1 MKVLINLVR
10 YRRMKIVKNIF
21 VIFALI
27 FIASCSEGI
36 DDRENQK
43 IVFEEDLIE
52 REDNRKY
59 LQNSVNPYT
68 GESFDWEGEAI
79 TEYVDGREVRQ
90 DHFGIAPMLTV
101 FDGEYMY
108 IMNPPNNDFRTC
120 TRISSWWATN
130 GIGVDNE
137 ICAKRFPNLKAKENP
152 FVKNTNL

>member
-1 MKVLINLVR
+1 
-10 YRRMKIVKNIF
+10 MKIVKNIF

-108 IMNPPNNDFRTC
+108 IMIPPNNDFRSC

-130 GIGVDNE
+130 GIDVDNE

-152 FVKNTNL
+152 FIKNPNQ

>member
-1 MKVLINLVR
+1 MKV
-10 YRRMKIVKNIF
+10 MKNIL
-21 VIFALI
+21 VIFTLI

-68 GESFDWEGEAI
+68 GESFDWEMEAI

-90 DHFGIAPMLTV
+90 DHFGRFPMLTV

-108 IMNPPNNDFRTC
+108 IIDPSGPPFFLSC

-130 GIGVDNE
+130 GVDVDNE

-152 FVKNTNL
+152 FVKNLNQ

>member
-1 MKVLINLVR
+1 
-10 YRRMKIVKNIF
+10 
-21 VIFALI
+21 
-27 FIASCSEGI
+27 
-36 DDRENQK
+36 
-43 IVFEEDLIE
+43 
-52 REDNRKY
+52 
-59 LQNSVNPYT
+59 
-68 GESFDWEGEAI
+68 
-79 TEYVDGREVRQ
+79 
-90 DHFGIAPMLTV
+90 MLTV

>member
-1 MKVLINLVR
+1 
-10 YRRMKIVKNIF
+10 MKIVKNIL
-21 VIFALI
+21 VIFTLI
-27 FIASCSEGI
+27 FITSCSEGI

-108 IMNPPNNDFRTC
+108 IISPNYDFRTC

-130 GIGVDNE
+130 GIDVDNE

-152 FVKNTNL
+152 FIKNPNQ

>member
-1 MKVLINLVR
+1 
-10 YRRMKIVKNIF
+10 MKIVKNIL
-21 VIFALI
+21 VIFTLI

-52 REDNRKY
+52 RKDNRKY

-90 DHFGIAPMLTV
+90 DHFGFSPMLTV

-108 IMNPPNNDFRTC
+108 IMNPPNNDFRSC
-120 TRISSWWATN
+120 TRISSWCSSCW
-130 GIGVDNE
+130 GRK
-137 ICAKRFPNLKAKENP
+137 C
-152 FVKNTNL
+152 